1 MATYRTPKASTPAVV
16 ENKSV
21 KQVLRDTPISVASN
35 RSAEYKA
42 TKTDGIQIRG
52 CGAATKGKMA
62 RGPMA

>member
-1 MATYRTPKASTPAVV
+1 MATYRTHKAPTPAVV

-21 KQVLRDTPISVASN
+21 KQVLRDTPVALAN
-35 RSAEYKA
+35 QRSAEYKA